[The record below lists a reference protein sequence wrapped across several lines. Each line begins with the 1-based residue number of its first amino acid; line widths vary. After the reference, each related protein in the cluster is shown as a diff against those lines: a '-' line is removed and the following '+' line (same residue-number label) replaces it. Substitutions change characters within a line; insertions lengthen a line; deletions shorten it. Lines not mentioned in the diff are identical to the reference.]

1 MPKYPIW
8 HTTAERYVAYINI
21 IGLKTFTDEANHQEL
36 INSMAE
42 LRDMLAD
49 IDQITTFLDQPAK
62 DKDRRSALVKTA
74 LLADTVLLVSR
85 DMGDDAVGH
94 FIGSAMRIQMY
105 LLQNGIAV
113 RGGMASGLFTFD
125 PDNLLFSG
133 QPLSDAIALSK
144 VILFFG
150 IAERAAN
157 QSANAVEDL
166 RRIPEEYVPL
176 QYPCLE
182 RTFNGPTVLMVINI
196 AIVANQI
203 DDIRGIHQKLLNH
216 PNQYMSGWC
225 YKNTV
230 TLFEKA
236 YAFTYPG
243 RSA

>member
-1 MPKYPIW
+1 MQKYPIW

-21 IGLKTFTDEANHQEL
+21 IGLKTFTDAANHQEL
-36 INSMAE
+36 LNSMAE

-49 IDQITTFLDQPAK
+49 IDRITTFLDQPAK
-62 DKDRRSALVKTA
+62 ENDRRSALVKTA

-85 DMGDDAVGH
+85 DMEDDAVGH
-94 FIGSAMRIQMY
+94 FIGSAMRMQMY

-125 PDNLLFSG
+125 PAALSFSG
-133 QPLSDAIALSK
+133 LPLSEAIATSK
-144 VILFFG
+144 TIEFFG
-150 IAERAAN
+150 IAERAAD
-157 QSANAVEDL
+157 QSVNGVEQL
-166 RRIPEEYVPL
+166 RRIPEEHVPL
-176 QYPCLE
+176 QYPCYVP
-182 RTFNGPTVLMVINI
+182 TSNGSVVMLVLNI
-196 AIVANQI
+196 TLGAKEIE
-203 DDIRGIHQKLLNH
+203 DIRYVHQNLLHH
-216 PNQYMSGWC
+216 PGKYISPSF